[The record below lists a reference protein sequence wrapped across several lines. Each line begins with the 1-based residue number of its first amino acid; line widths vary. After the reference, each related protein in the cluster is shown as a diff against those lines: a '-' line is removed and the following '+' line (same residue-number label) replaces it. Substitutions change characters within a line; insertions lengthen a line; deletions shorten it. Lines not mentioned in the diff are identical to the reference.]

1 MNKTLLHS
9 LYVIKITFIAALTI
23 LPVHAKDSIENPIV
37 ENSQLSFSKIIMKT
51 KTIGEDDYF
60 DFIRSSIIEQPEFLY
75 ANSNYT
81 EKSESLKFAK
91 RQRWPELS
99 TRIINDQ
106 VLERD
111 VSEQNSLRKRQD
123 DSFDAAIELSQPI
136 YSGGTINAQIRKSI
150 TDKNLSEVERENAL
164 SILILDAN
172 RIYLNAV
179 KSYTMF
185 NHADKI
191 VEEIQPYLNKVKE
204 RVNLGISDPIELAL
218 FSIKYNSL
226 KSKTQILKTEMNRDI
241 GIFEYFFGKK
251 FNSIY
256 FPNIFVPEIEMDRK
270 NEAYE
275 VKASKLSF
283 EGSKEDTNI
292 VRGEF
297 RPKFGF
303 NTRYTIY
310 DLKDNDNDT
319 DIRGGIFF
327 SMPIF
332 TFGRS
337 TAKIAASKAKENAL
351 EMSIDVERKNDDV
364 AENEVVNLVKSAF
377 NTREDIINSLND
389 TKNQRRIIKNR
400 LDSTNFSPE
409 SFVTSSIE
417 EIDLLNQAL
426 SIEMNMLH
434 GYFTFLHQN
443 QSLTSHL
450 RIKP

>member
-150 TDKNLSEVERENAL
+150 TDKNLSDVERENAL

-218 FSIKYNSL
+218 FSIKY
-226 KSKTQILKTEMNRDI
+226 
-241 GIFEYFFGKK
+241 KK
-251 FNSIY
+251 
-256 FPNIFVPEIEMDRK
+256 
-270 NEAYE
+270 
-275 VKASKLSF
+275 
-283 EGSKEDTNI
+283 
-292 VRGEF
+292 
-297 RPKFGF
+297 
-303 NTRYTIY
+303 
-310 DLKDNDNDT
+310 
-319 DIRGGIFF
+319 
-327 SMPIF
+327 
-332 TFGRS
+332 
-337 TAKIAASKAKENAL
+337 
-351 EMSIDVERKNDDV
+351 
-364 AENEVVNLVKSAF
+364 
-377 NTREDIINSLND
+377 
-389 TKNQRRIIKNR
+389 
-400 LDSTNFSPE
+400 
-409 SFVTSSIE
+409 
-417 EIDLLNQAL
+417 
-426 SIEMNMLH
+426 
-434 GYFTFLHQN
+434 
-443 QSLTSHL
+443 
-450 RIKP
+450 

>member
-1 MNKTLLHS
+1 MNKIFLHS
-9 LYVIKITFIAALTI
+9 FFVIKITFITIFTI
-23 LPVHAKDSIENPIV
+23 LPIHAADDIENFV
-37 ENSQLSFSKIIMKT
+37 VNNSQLSFSKILMET
-51 KTIGEDDYF
+51 KTIGEDEYF

-81 EKSESLKFAK
+81 EKSESLKFAQ

-99 TRIINDQ
+99 TRIINDH

-164 SILILDAN
+164 SMLILDAN

-185 NHADKI
+185 NHADKM
-191 VEEIQPYLNKVKE
+191 VNEIEPYLNKVKE
-204 RVNLGISDPIELAL
+204 RVDLGISDPIELAL

-226 KSKTQILKTEMNRDI
+226 KSKSQILKTEMNRDI
-241 GIFEYFFGKK
+241 GIFEYFFGVK

-256 FPNIFVPEIEMDRK
+256 FPNIFVPEIEMDK
-270 NEAYE
+270 NNEAYE
-275 VKASKLSF
+275 VKASKLNF

-292 VRGEF
+292 VKGEF

-310 DLKDNDNDT
+310 DLDEDDNDT

-337 TAKIAASKAKENAL
+337 TAKISASKAKENAL
-351 EMSIDVERKNDDV
+351 KMSIDVEIKNDDV

-450 RIKP
+450 RIRL